1 MFARL
6 TTNWV
11 YGGSL
16 AGILLLV
23 LLPEL
28 SRHWSPPLLAVFL
41 QLPIYM
47 LHQFEEHDND
57 RFRLF
62 VNRTVGGGHDVLS
75 PLAVFVINVPGVWG
89 VIAFS
94 FYLTALVSPGYG
106 LIAVYLIL
114 VNAIVHIIPAALF
127 RAYNPGV
134 VTAVLLFL
142 PASIFGIV
150 TLQQSGQVVWIH
162 HLIGILVAIGIH
174 VAIVAYV
181 KTRNVNI
188 SRT

>member
-6 TTNWV
+6 TKNWV
-11 YGGSL
+11 YGGFL
-16 AGILLLV
+16 AGILLLI

-28 SRHWSPPLLAVFL
+28 SRHWSLAMLAVFL

-57 RFRLF
+57 RFRIF
-62 VNRTVGGGHDVLS
+62 VNRMVGGGRDVLS

-89 VIAFS
+89 VIAIS
-94 FYLTALVSPGYG
+94 YYLAALVSPGYG
-106 LIAVYLIL
+106 LIAVDLTLI
-114 VNAIVHIIPAALF
+114 NAIVHVIPATLF
-127 RAYNPGV
+127 RAYNPGL

-150 TLQQSGQVVWIH
+150 TLQQTGQVDWFY
-162 HLIGILVAIGIH
+162 HLIGILIAIGIH

-181 KTRNVNI
+181 KTRRI
-188 SRT
+188 T